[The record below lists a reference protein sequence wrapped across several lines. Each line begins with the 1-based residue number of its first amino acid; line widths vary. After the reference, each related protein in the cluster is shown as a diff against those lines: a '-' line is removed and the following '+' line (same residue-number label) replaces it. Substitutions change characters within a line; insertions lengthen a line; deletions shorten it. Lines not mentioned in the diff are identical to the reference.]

1 MNPNI
6 DLPILSARTM
16 DKKSANILS
25 LSQWGVILGTNAV
38 FVYKYILRI
47 GINPI
52 IATVVFCLLFVG
64 AVWVYSHKIANFISE
79 RIAKGL
85 SIGLTIGIIGVIAC
99 SIFLIDPL
107 SIGVDRW
114 SATTYFLD
122 GLTAGVYPYGVHTH
136 MFENNYPSPFPLW
149 HYLNIPFWLIGD
161 VGWIQAVMILV
172 FLGCI
177 YVYFRSWRA
186 VLGAILILGISP
198 AYWWEIATRSDGL
211 SNALLVCSTVL
222 LIEWYG
228 IKMEKH
234 WWLLAII
241 AGCFAST
248 RLSAVIPVALYLFK
262 PWLDTTWKKELG
274 FIGIAAGI
282 VIFFFLPYI
291 LWDTETWI
299 FFQRNPFMSQTE
311 PGSPWILG
319 VMVLIAIFVAYKK
332 QTLYYYFSTTSV
344 FMFAFMLITQLGVVW
359 RSGGEVTLYDP
370 NFDISYF
377 TLAFPFAIAALIME
391 TNYEKSNSKK

>member
-1 MNPNI
+1 MSRNA
-6 DLPILSARTM
+6 DHPILSAHTM
-16 DKKSANILS
+16 DKKSVNLISS
-25 LSQWGVILGTNAV
+25 LTQWGVILVTNAV
-38 FVYKYILRI
+38 FAYKYISRI

-52 IATVVFCLLFVG
+52 IATIVFCLFFIG
-64 AVWVYSHKIANFISE
+64 AVWLYRHKIACYVTE
-79 RIAKGL
+79 RIAKGF

-136 MFENNYPSPFPLW
+136 LFENNYPSPFPLW
-149 HYLNIPFWLIGD
+149 HYLNVPFWLIGD
-161 VGWIQAVMILV
+161 VGWIQVAMLLI
-172 FLGCI
+172 FIGCI
-177 YVYFRSWRA
+177 YQYFHSWRA
-186 VLGAILILGISP
+186 VLGVILILGISP

-211 SNALLVCSTVL
+211 SNALLVCSAIL
-222 LIEWYG
+222 LIEHYG

-241 AGCFAST
+241 AGCSASM

-262 PWLDTTWKKELG
+262 PWLDTSWKKELG
-274 FIGIAAGI
+274 FICIAAGI
-282 VIFFFLPYI
+282 VLFFFIPYI

-311 PGSPWILG
+311 PGSPWILL
-319 VMVLIAIFVAYKK
+319 VMVAIAIVIAYKK
-332 QTLYYYFSTTSV
+332 QTPYYYFSTTSV
-344 FMFAFMLITQLGVVW
+344 FMFAFMLITLLGVVL
-359 RSGGEVTLYDP
+359 RSGGEVTLYNP
-370 NFDISYF
+370 AFDISYF
-377 TLAFPFAIAALIME
+377 TLAFPFAIVSILLPRL
-391 TNYEKSNSKK
+391 SR